1 MAEAESESSGLA
13 STSNQEEEIPSEE
26 RQPIVQLD
34 DHTIG
39 MIAAG
44 EVVERPAQ
52 VVKELAENSVDAG
65 SKRIVVQIERGG
77 FDRIT
82 VSDDGGG
89 IPESELEL
97 APRRHATSKLSRAED
112 LSAIHTLG
120 FRGEALA
127 SIGMVSRLTI
137 QSRPPGV
144 EGREIICVEGD
155 VDAARAC
162 GMAEGTRIEVQG
174 LFENQPARLAFQRR
188 PATETASI
196 VDVLTAQ
203 ALCNPEIAFRLTVDG
218 RLVLDTPASAEPRER
233 LFDLLGAASDRMLTL
248 NPPPEDEAAPG
259 AERWSGWI
267 SPPEISRGRGD
278 DIHIIINGRPVAAQ
292 PFLKAIR
299 RGFHTRLMVGRH
311 PVCVLLL
318 DIPAA
323 EVDVNVHPTKREV
336 RLRNS
341 WRVLE
346 RLERAIK
353 ETLQHIPTDITP
365 DHGSPLSGI
374 SATQA
379 VSDAGVIPD
388 STTDRTSEIDGV
400 ANERQDVDSDPDAE
414 LNRDQT
420 AEVAGDQTPGP
431 TAEWTDGGADE
442 QRTDETTRGNS
453 EAEKEEPAWAR
464 LASRISS
471 ASSSTEGH
479 TSSLGRSSE
488 GATADI
494 QTKIAYVPPTPES
507 ELDGE
512 ERGERPLSS
521 SPLPQQTLPGM
532 ESEPIAPALS
542 SAERDLH
549 RHAHAASATSP
560 VDEPELEGEVDSE
573 VPVMNPLAQFADS
586 YILAQGA
593 DELFL
598 VDQHALHE
606 RVRYERLRH
615 QMTSWESV
623 QLILPLEL
631 ELTPRQKE
639 VARANGERL
648 TELGFRFS
656 DSDYSGISAVPEL
669 LSGSKSLLAFFE
681 DLLLDLQQSNEDS
694 VLDSANQ
701 LQDHIAFMRSCRG
714 AVKANQ
720 KLSLAEMRRLLA
732 DMRSITNPWAC
743 VHGRPT
749 VLRISA
755 HHLDSH
761 FGRHG

>member
-1 MAEAESESSGLA
+1 MAEADSESSGLA
-13 STSNQEEEIPSEE
+13 SNSNPEEEIPSEE
-26 RQPIVQLD
+26 RQPIIQLD

-65 SKRIVVQIERGG
+65 SKRIVVEIERGG

-137 QSRPPGV
+137 QSRPPGA

-233 LFDLLGAASDRMLTL
+233 LFDLLGSASDRMLTL
-248 NPPPEDEAAPG
+248 NPPTEDEAAPG
-259 AERWSGWI
+259 TERWSGWI

-379 VSDAGVIPD
+379 VSVAGVIPD
-388 STTDRTSEIDGV
+388 STTDRTTETDAVAVGWRDADADPATEPTSEQMD
-400 ANERQDVDSDPDAE
+400 ER
-414 LNRDQT
+414 
-420 AEVAGDQTPGP
+420 
-431 TAEWTDGGADE
+431 ADE
-442 QRTDETTRGNS
+442 RTDETTRGNS

-464 LASRISS
+464 LAAQISS

-479 TSSLGRSSE
+479 TSSRGRSSE

-494 QTKIAYVPPTPES
+494 QTKIAYVPPTRES

-512 ERGERPLSS
+512 GRGERPLSS

-573 VPVMNPLAQFADS
+573 VPVMKPLAQFADS

-639 VARANGERL
+639 VVRANGERL

-669 LSGSKSLLAFFE
+669 LSGSRSLLAFFE

-732 DMRSITNPWAC
+732 DMRSIDNPWAC